1 MCNKNHSDSESKC
14 NVCGNT
20 FINSGRGRTREY
32 CNDDCKN
39 INSFLNSIESKLIG
53 ICFKSEADKKALKSR
68 IWSIS
73 NLIQFKIKG

>member
-1 MCNKNHSDSESKC
+1 MCNKKYSDSVLKC
-14 NVCGNT
+14 PICGNE
-20 FINSGRGRTREY
+20 FFNIRRGRVKEY
-32 CNDDCKN
+32 CSTDCKN

-73 NLIQFKIKG
+73 NLIIFKQKG